1 MIAYLIYEKEEGE
14 KNLGFI
20 RLFQEAG
27 KEAGI
32 SFFFV
37 SKEEYQK
44 RELPE
49 LVLNRTRDAKVSL
62 WYEKR
67 GVRVVHG
74 SRLVSIGNDKWKTIQ
89 YIREYDR
96 KRGVLHSDNLPVLR
110 EGRLPDTIFLPKF
123 QKELFRKEVWEQG
136 WHKGEDLI
144 LKSVDG
150 HGGSEVFLLPCTEI
164 WRNFPEMVTAFDF
177 LSGKDCIV
185 QERIKSDAKD
195 LRIYV
200 MGNRIYHAMLRT
212 GTRDFRSNYSLGG
225 TAESYEL
232 SESER
237 RTVEAYLEAFSGLEL
252 ELCGLDFIVAEDGSL
267 VFNELEEMV
276 GCRMLYEYT
285 DKEIVR
291 DFINSNTFDKTLD
304 KIVDR

>member
-1 MIAYLIYEKEEGE
+1 MIAYLIYEKREGE

-27 KEAGI
+27 KEAGF

-37 SKEEYQK
+37 LKEEYQK

-89 YIREYDR
+89 YIIEYDR
-96 KRGVLHSDNLPVLR
+96 KRGFLHSDNLTVFR
-110 EGRLPDTIFLPKF
+110 EGRLPDTIFLPGF
-123 QKELFRKEVWEQG
+123 QKELFMKEIWEQG
-136 WHKGEDLI
+136 WHKGEDLV

-164 WRNFPEMVTAFDF
+164 RRNSPEMMAAFDL

-195 LRIYV
+195 LRIYIL
-200 MGNRIYHAMLRT
+200 GNRIYHAMLRT
-212 GTRDFRSNYSLGG
+212 GKRDFRSNHALGG

-237 RTVEAYLEAFSGLEL
+237 QTVEAYLEAFSGLGL

-276 GCRMLYEYT
+276 GCRMLYEYS

-291 DFINSNTFDKTLD
+291 DFINSN
-304 KIVDR
+304 I